1 MQKPKKKGVI
11 FFSIITYACLA
22 AYIVLF
28 LLAGVFRPVVGDEFL
43 GGGMRSFVSGHIN
56 RIPLIIDFAL
66 PHGKLWSF
74 IVLGYL
80 AVIALAIILAVLI
93 GGRKGRFITAN
104 GMIAVII
111 SIVPVTLTGCGFDCY
126 QRVFSRAA
134 PYTSRLLLAF
144 IICLVAAA
152 ALFVIFAIILLL
164 LCIRNACKYPAQDEQ
179 KEPVEEDVMEV
190 LDSMTRE
197 ELMAL
202 IKQAVREVMAEGE
215 GEVEPRV
222 AQYFGIDN
230 PDGAEVKVVKDENG
244 KPVIAQYFNGVAAE
258 EPVEEPEPEPV
269 EEPAEE
275 EVLEEVVDENGKK
288 VAAER
293 IPFAR
298 RILGLEKNMKDA
310 YVEIKNEIL
319 AYGVK
324 SRISNSGDTFRLHR
338 KTYMK
343 LVVAGKG
350 LKLYFALEP
359 SDYADSPIP
368 VQDVGDKNLYVDI
381 PLAFKVKSDLSIRR
395 AKLLIADAMGKDG
408 IEKEGEP
415 GNTDWIR
422 EIRVELKAQQN
433 K

>member
-1 MQKPKKKGVI
+1 MQKPKRKGVI
-11 FFSIITYACLA
+11 VFSIITYALLA
-22 AYIVLF
+22 AYVVFFVLIGNVCKV
-28 LLAGVFRPVVGDEFL
+28 AGDDFL
-43 GGGMRSFVSGHIN
+43 GNGMLSFVRTHVD

-66 PHGKLWSF
+66 PSGSMWTL
-74 IVLGYL
+74 IVLGWAAV
-80 AVIALAIILAVLI
+80 AVIAIILAVLF
-93 GGRKGRFITAN
+93 GGKHGRFITAN
-104 GMIAVII
+104 GMIAVMIA
-111 SIVPVTLTGCGFDCY
+111 IVPIALTGCGYDLY
-126 QRVFSRAA
+126 QKVFAKQA
-134 PYTSRLLLAF
+134 PYDAQLLF
-144 IICLVAAA
+144 ILILVLVVLA
-152 ALFVIFAIILLL
+152 ALFALFALILLF
-164 LCIRNACKYPAQDEQ
+164 LCIRNACKYPAQVEQ
-179 KEPVEEDVMEV
+179 KPVEEDVMEV

-230 PDGAEVKVVKDENG
+230 PEGAEVKVVKDENG

-415 GNTDWIR
+415 GDTDWIR
-422 EIRVELKAQQN
+422 EIRKELKAQQN